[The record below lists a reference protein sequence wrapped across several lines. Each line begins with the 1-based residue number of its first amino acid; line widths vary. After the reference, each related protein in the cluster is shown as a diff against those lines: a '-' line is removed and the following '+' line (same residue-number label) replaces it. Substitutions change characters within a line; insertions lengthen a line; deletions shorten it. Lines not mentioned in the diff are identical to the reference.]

1 MLVGQPPFL
10 ANTPAETQ
18 FKVINWSSTLNI
30 PNEANLSN
38 EAKGRVYFLAFCLL

>member
-18 FKVINWSSTLNI
+18 YKVDVIMI
-30 PNEANLSN
+30 IMIIIIII
-38 EAKGRVYFLAFCLL
+38 VVDIILLILITI